1 MVLKYQDLIDK
12 CYSDLNLF
20 SINGQDKIINDILV
34 QFIDNNKKNIVLQSP
49 LGSGKSIIG
58 AIVARAFKYMFSEHL
73 ESNDDL
79 LPASIVVHSN
89 NLVRQYSDTF
99 KNFTSKDF
107 HQIIGAS
114 NYKCAAGNHLS
125 DVKNP
130 DYRGDSCFFKTAEE
144 YIKTDFCE
152 TCEYKLAKAHI
163 NKTDVLITNYSYHFI
178 SCMWTHHLKKRIIT
192 IFDEAHMINDVFCEH
207 NAIYIS
213 VDRIQKY
220 IDECQEHFPGELKEQ
235 ILFFKNLKK
244 MMNDNKIHDS
254 NYMEIIKLVARHY
267 NKIASVFSKYTAD
280 TEDKSSALDESIK
293 MSKISKKYQDLSCKI
308 GDLITYNYD
317 HVFECK
323 DGDISIKSIFVSDMS
338 KQIMSE
344 YNLFM
349 SATISDEFMI
359 QTMNLPRD
367 ITAFIKVEPI
377 YPAENKPLMFIGS
390 HKLNYE
396 NMNNPEVIKELRE
409 NVYAILEQANEEKNK
424 GIMFTSSFKLGEQL
438 TDKFP
443 KHTKLFLHKS
453 GVDVNQLINDF
464 KSYQGSALLVSP
476 SIYEGLSFDDD
487 LSRFAILSKC
497 PYPSLGEKRMK
508 YIANNYPDIYKI
520 ITIKKIIQAIGRS
533 VRNKDDHAITFVL
546 DCNIEYLFNSQLN
559 VWKNEFKII

>member
-1 MVLKYQDLIDK
+1 
-12 CYSDLNLF
+12 
-20 SINGQDKIINDILV
+20 
-34 QFIDNNKKNIVLQSP
+34 
-49 LGSGKSIIG
+49 
-58 AIVARAFKYMFSEHL
+58 
-73 ESNDDL
+73 
-79 LPASIVVHSN
+79 
-89 NLVRQYSDTF
+89 
-99 KNFTSKDF
+99 
-107 HQIIGAS
+107 
-114 NYKCAAGNHLS
+114 
-125 DVKNP
+125 
-130 DYRGDSCFFKTAEE
+130 
-144 YIKTDFCE
+144 
-152 TCEYKLAKAHI
+152 
-163 NKTDVLITNYSYHFI
+163 
-178 SCMWTHHLKKRIIT
+178 
-192 IFDEAHMINDVFCEH
+192 
-207 NAIYIS
+207 
-213 VDRIQKY
+213 
-220 IDECQEHFPGELKEQ
+220 
-235 ILFFKNLKK
+235 
-244 MMNDNKIHDS
+244 
-254 NYMEIIKLVARHY
+254 
-267 NKIASVFSKYTAD
+267 
-280 TEDKSSALDESIK
+280 
-293 MSKISKKYQDLSCKI
+293 
-308 GDLITYNYD
+308 
-317 HVFECK
+317 
-323 DGDISIKSIFVSDMS
+323 MS

-367 ITAFIKVEPI
+367 ITAFIKVDPI
-377 YPAENKPLMFIGS
+377 YPAENKPVMFIGS

-396 NMNNPEVIKELRE
+396 NMNNPNVIKELRE
-409 NVYAILEQANEEKNK
+409 NIYAILDQANEEKNK

-453 GVDVNQLINDF
+453 GVDINKLINDF

-508 YIANNYPDIYKI
+508 YIADNYPDIYKI

>member
-1 MVLKYQDLIDK
+1 MILKYKDLIDT
-12 CYSDLNLF
+12 CYSDLKLF

-58 AIVARAFKYMFSEHL
+58 AIVAQAFKYLFSEHL

-99 KNFTSKDF
+99 KDFTSKDF

-114 NYKCAAGNHLS
+114 NYKCAAGNYLS
-125 DVKNP
+125 EVKNP
-130 DYRGDSCFFKTAEE
+130 DYRGDSCFFKTADKDIQKD
-144 YIKTDFCE
+144 YCE
-152 TCEYKLAKAHI
+152 TCEYKLAKSHI
-163 NKTDVLITNYSYHFI
+163 NKTNVLITNYSYHFI
-178 SCMWTHHLKKRIIT
+178 SCMFTHHLKRRIIT

-220 IDECQEHFPGELKEQ
+220 IDECQEHFPGELKDQ
-235 ILFFKNLKK
+235 ILFFRNLKK
-244 MMNDNKIHDS
+244 LMNDDKINDS
-254 NYMEIIKLVARHY
+254 NYMRVIKSVASHY
-267 NKIASVFSKYTAD
+267 NKIAAVFSKYSPDDASDLD
-280 TEDKSSALDESIK
+280 TTIK

-308 GDLITYNYD
+308 GDLITYEYD

-367 ITAFIKVEPI
+367 ITAFIKVDPI
-377 YPAENKPLMFIGS
+377 YPAENKPVMFIGS

-396 NMNNPEVIKELRE
+396 NMNNPNVIKELRE
-409 NVYAILEQANEEKNK
+409 NIYAILDQANEEKNK

-453 GVDVNQLINDF
+453 GVDINKLINDF

-508 YIANNYPDIYKI
+508 YISDNYPDIYKI